1 MPETPGKVKQ
11 IAGAARLYFKPALG
25 KVIIRKSG
33 VRRESAK
40 VLERNEKFRNW
51 AKGKEGAVV
60 ACRGQSWPEFIKCLK
75 EKAREKELG
84 TGASKTKEY
93 RKKFWK
99 IKE

>member
-33 VRRESAK
+33 VRRESLK
-40 VLERNEKFRNW
+40 VLERNKMFKEW
-51 AKGKEGAVV
+51 AQGPTGAVV

-75 EKAREKELG
+75 EKAAKLG
-84 TGASKTKEY
+84 EGISKTREY

-99 IKE
+99 VK